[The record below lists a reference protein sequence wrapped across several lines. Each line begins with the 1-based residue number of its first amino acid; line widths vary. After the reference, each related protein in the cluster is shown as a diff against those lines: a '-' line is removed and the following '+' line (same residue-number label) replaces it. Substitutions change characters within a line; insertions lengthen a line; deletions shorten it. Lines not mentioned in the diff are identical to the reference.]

1 MDKYNLSDVD
11 CSESSRGYQGINFAN
26 ENRDSLMRFQIE
38 YYKALLRQDVGFY
51 DENEAAVLS
60 QKVTEDVKKIQ
71 DALGEKF
78 STTVKCLGTFL
89 GGISLGLGKLSSQI
103 EKETFKKGPLL
114 N

>member
-1 MDKYNLSDVD
+1 MGRIMDKYNLSDVD
-11 CSESSRGYQGINFAN
+11 CSEPSRGYQGINFAN
-26 ENRDSLMRFQIE
+26 ENRDSLMQFQIE

-51 DENEAAVLS
+51 DEKETAVLS

-89 GGISLGLGKLSSQI
+89 GGISLGLG
-103 EKETFKKGPLL
+103 
-114 N
+114 